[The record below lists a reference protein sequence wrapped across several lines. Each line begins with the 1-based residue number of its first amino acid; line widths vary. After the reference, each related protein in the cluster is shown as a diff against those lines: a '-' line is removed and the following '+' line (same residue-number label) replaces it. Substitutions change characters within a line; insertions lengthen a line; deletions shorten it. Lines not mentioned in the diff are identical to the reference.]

1 METILYT
8 NYFKADNKI
17 FAFKKSVLFD
27 ITNIPT
33 KLDLKDNNGSKGY
46 WINRN
51 WYSLTKIKSMIVKE
65 EIKVDVSELQWHR
78 KIELEEVFNI

>member
-8 NYFKADNKI
+8 NYFKVDNKI

-27 ITNIPT
+27 ITNTRT

-51 WYSLTKIKSMIVKE
+51 WYSLTKIKSLIVKE
-65 EIKVDVSELQWHR
+65 EIKVDVSELQWH
-78 KIELEEVFNI
+78 KVIELEEVFNN